1 LALVYLAGEIM
12 TNDIKPGIEHTFT
25 YTVPE
30 SKMIPEVFPESD
42 YFQEM
47 PDVLAS
53 GYYVALVEWACIE
66 MLEPYLDWPEE
77 QTVGTHFDLSHEV
90 PTPSGTTI
98 TIDVQIT
105 DVEGRQLTI
114 DVDAKDEVE
123 RIGQGTHK
131 RYIVDREQFVD
142 SISDDKL

>member
-1 LALVYLAGEIM
+1 
-12 TNDIKPGIEHTFT
+12 
-25 YTVPE
+25 
-30 SKMIPEVFPESD
+30 MIPEVFPESD

-77 QTVGTHFDLSHEV
+77 QTVGTHFDLSHEA

-98 TIDVQIT
+98 TIDVEIT

>member
-1 LALVYLAGEIM
+1 M

-30 SKMIPEVFPESD
+30 SKMIPEIFPESD

-77 QTVGTHFDLSHEV
+77 QTVGTHFDLSHEA

-98 TIDVQIT
+98 TIDVEIT

>member
-1 LALVYLAGEIM
+1 M

-77 QTVGTHFDLSHEV
+77 QTVGTHFDLSHEA

-98 TIDVQIT
+98 TIDVEIT